1 MKNELT
7 LQELED
13 KIRQV
18 IPHLKEEYEAFEDGS
33 IDRDMITPIMLNH
46 VLWYFGLIYKDNPLF
61 FIIGNDFF
69 VARVEDN
76 LIKIKPNKESWN
88 LKSAYLK
95 DQSPELINFLNELK

>member
-1 MKNELT
+1 MNQ
-7 LQELED
+7 LQELEQ
-13 KIRQV
+13 KIRQA
-18 IPHLKEEYEAFEDGS
+18 IPELREEWEIFEEGA
-33 IDRDMITPIMLNH
+33 IDRDMITQIGLNH
-46 VLWYFGLIYKDNPLF
+46 VLWYFGLNYKDNPLF

-69 VARVEDN
+69 IARVEDN